1 MTDIALLGTTI
12 AGLAASFLAFNAVNN
27 TTNNNNNTTNNSG
40 SSGSG
45 TVGNNTNNSIG
56 SGSGGSGTSGSSSGS
71 GSSGSGNTSS
81 TQITVLSIDGDAVN
95 NIRQIGFE
103 KGILA
108 FQKAGSS
115 YDSLE
120 YRHNLLT
127 ELKKFIVSEA
137 FGLPSFSNFT
147 FSNESSLLQG
157 DLGAFHIFVNKIIY
171 ELKLVIY

>member
-45 TVGNNTNNSIG
+45 SNG
-56 SGSGGSGTSGSSSGS
+56 SGSGGSGSSSGSGTSGSSSGS